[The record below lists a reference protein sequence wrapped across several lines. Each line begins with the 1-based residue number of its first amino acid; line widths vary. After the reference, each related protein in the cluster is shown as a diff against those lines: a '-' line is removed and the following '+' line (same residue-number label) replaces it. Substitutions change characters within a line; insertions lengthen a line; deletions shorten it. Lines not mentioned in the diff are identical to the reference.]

1 VLPLLTTLLWL
12 AAVVAVDGAVAVLVD
27 FALLHHWR

>member
-1 VLPLLTTLLWL
+1 VLAKWITLLWQV
-12 AAVVAVDGAVAVLVD
+12 AVVAVDGAVAVLVD